1 MIYFLLFTEF
11 FKIGIFSLGGGYA
24 TLPFLYHM
32 SETYHWFS
40 ADELSRMLAIS
51 SITPGPVGLN
61 VATFAGYKTGGI
73 LGSVDATM
81 AIMIPSFIIVIFISK
96 ILKKFQDNFYIKAAL
111 YALRPATAAMIA
123 AVGVRLFSGGIVLN
137 MPKNL
142 SSFLNSLSNGFL
154 TPGEYIDIRAF
165 MLLVFLFILSLRLK
179 RDPLI
184 YLLIGAVFGI
194 LLHFGHILNLFQKT
208 FL

>member
-96 ILKKFQDNFYIKAAL
+96 KLKKYRNFIRKMGKEELTLCRIYDKIYIWGLKKISPL
-111 YALRPATAAMIA
+111 CIFYRQ
-123 AVGVRLFSGGIVLN
+123 RL
-137 MPKNL
+137 
-142 SSFLNSLSNGFL
+142 
-154 TPGEYIDIRAF
+154 
-165 MLLVFLFILSLRLK
+165 
-179 RDPLI
+179 
-184 YLLIGAVFGI
+184 
-194 LLHFGHILNLFQKT
+194 
-208 FL
+208 